1 MAGPRLQFSQAVA
14 AGATFDPLQA
24 SIYRYLPWS
33 AFLSMVVWT
42 TATGVFVQALSGSEL
57 ILPECPIDFGAP
69 AAGRIP
75 RAGFDVTPLEFA
87 APAGDLLQL
96 IFRNST
102 AGPLTISGFID
113 FSPA

>member
-1 MAGPRLQFSQAVA
+1 MPGPRLQFSQSVA
-14 AGATFDPLQA
+14 AGATFDPLAA

-33 AFLSMVVWT
+33 AFISVTAWT
-42 TATGVFVQALSGSEL
+42 TATGIFVQSLSGSEL

-75 RAGFDVTPLEFA
+75 RAGFDVTPLEFS

-102 AGPLTISGFID
+102 AGALTISGFID
-113 FSPA
+113 FTPA